1 MTDSTTPWLGLDRE
15 IPVHHVGYGKVE
27 ELVANLASRIPAGKI
42 DAVVGISRSGIVPAT
57 MLSHRLGKEL
67 FLIRCQRHADEISWM
82 GAAPPGGSS
91 LLIVDDI
98 VSRGTTMRKVS
109 EHLGR
114 SGYAVQSLALFVD
127 RARSTF
133 SPDFAID
140 APGFIRFAWDRRDAT
155 PDARKAVEVAEM
167 HPPALENEC
176 FGVDMDGVLL
186 PDIRKAHY
194 RKDLQLALKRRHASP
209 PYPLHRLPEIDWTRA
224 HIITGRPALDF
235 AATRQWLDANGF
247 AMCPLYCRDQARQEH
262 SVAGTI
268 AHKIETLMKIGVST
282 FLESELIQATLI
294 AKACPTVDVVW
305 WGKEHRLRIGG
316 VAPVPFSSSTIGA

>member
-1 MTDSTTPWLGLDRE
+1 MTDLTNRWMGFDRDA
-15 IPVHHVGYGKVE
+15 PVRHVGYGKVE
-27 ELVANLASRIPAGKI
+27 ELVAILAARITARDF
-42 DAVVGISRSGIVPAT
+42 DAIVGVSRSGIVPAT

-67 FLIRCQRHADEISWM
+67 YMIRCQRHCDEISWM
-82 GAAPPGGSS
+82 GTPPTGKS

-98 VSRGTTMRKVS
+98 VSRGDTMRRVYDY
-109 EHLGR
+109 LNC
-114 SGYAVQSLALFVD
+114 SGYAVKSLALFVD
-127 RARSTF
+127 RDRSSF
-133 SPDFAID
+133 HPDFALD
-140 APGFIRFAWDRRDAT
+140 APGFVRFAWDRRDTT
-155 PDARKAVEVAEM
+155 PEAREAVEQQEM
-167 HPPALENEC
+167 HPPARENEC
-176 FGVDMDGVLL
+176 FGVDMDGILL

-209 PYPLHRLPEIDWTRA
+209 PYSLYRLPEIDWTRA

-247 AMCPLYCRDQARQEH
+247 AMCPLYCRDQDRFEH
-262 SVAGTI
+262 SISGTI
-268 AHKIETLMKIGVST
+268 AHKVETLMKIGVST

-316 VAPVPFSSSTIGA
+316 VAPVPFSLFEDSA

>member
-1 MTDSTTPWLGLDRE
+1 MTDATTPWMGLDRNALVLH
-15 IPVHHVGYGKVE
+15 IGYGKVE
-27 ELVANLASRIPAGKI
+27 ELVAILSARLTAGEF

-67 FLIRCQRHADEISWM
+67 FLIRCQRHCDEVSWM
-82 GAAPPGGSS
+82 GTPPAGKS

-98 VSRGTTMRKVS
+98 VSRGETMRRVC
-109 EHLGR
+109 EHLSH
-114 SGYAVQSLALFVD
+114 SGYVVKSLSLFVD
-127 RARSTF
+127 RARAAFT
-133 SPDFAID
+133 PDFALD
-140 APGFIRFAWDRRDAT
+140 APGFVRFAWDRRDTT
-155 PDARKAVEVAEM
+155 PEARQAVAAQEM
-167 HPPALENEC
+167 HPPVLENEC
-176 FGVDMDGVLL
+176 YGVDMDGILL

-209 PYPLHRLPEIDWTRA
+209 PYANSHLPDIDWTRA

-235 AATRQWLDANGF
+235 SPTRQWLDANGF
-247 AMCPLYCRDQARQEH
+247 SMCPLYCRDHERHEH

-268 AHKIETLMKIGVST
+268 AHKIETLMWIGVST

-305 WGKEHRLRIGG
+305 WGKEHRLSIGG
-316 VAPVPFSSSTIGA
+316 VAPVPFSVSKSGG

>member
-1 MTDSTTPWLGLDRE
+1 MTDTTTPWMGLDRNAP
-15 IPVHHVGYGKVE
+15 IHHVGYGKAE
-27 ELVANLASRIPAGKI
+27 ELVAILAARIAASQF

-67 FLIRCQRHADEISWM
+67 YLIRCQRHCDEISWM
-82 GAAPPGGSS
+82 GAPPTGKS
-91 LLIVDDI
+91 LLIVDDM
-98 VSRGTTMRKVS
+98 VSRGETMRRVCD
-109 EHLGR
+109 HLND
-114 SGYAVQSLALFVD
+114 SGFAVKSLSLFVD
-127 RARSTF
+127 RSRTTF
-133 SPDFAID
+133 VPDFALD
-140 APGFIRFAWDRRDAT
+140 APGFMRFAWDRRDTT
-155 PDARKAVEVAEM
+155 PEARQSVAAQEM
-167 HPPALENEC
+167 HPPSQENEC
-176 FGVDMDGVLL
+176 FGVDMDGILL

-209 PYPLHRLPEIDWTRA
+209 PYSPQRLPEIDWTRA

-235 AATRQWLDANGF
+235 AATREWLDANGF
-247 AMCPLYCRDQARQEH
+247 DMCPLYCRDQDRYGH

-268 AHKIETLMKIGVST
+268 SHKIETAMKIGVST

-316 VAPVPFSSSTIGA
+316 VAPVPFSLSNP